1 MAPAIPRSRAVPAV
15 MGPITAAA
23 NRPDA
28 ATGSPTSSTKPRTVD
43 EEVNVTASIVPA
55 RISAA
60 RDRKS
65 TRLNSSHGYI
75 SYAVFCLKKKK
86 KHRRIITS
94 PHSPTGTVLAA
105 VARSRLEP
113 SHVQPLVVRVE
124 YTVVPL
130 PQPRPQS

>member
-1 MAPAIPRSRAVPAV
+1 

-60 RDRKS
+60 SPPPSPGSRDRKS
-65 TRLNSSHGYI
+65 TRLNSSHTVI

-86 KHRRIITS
+86 KKKRQNRALYKDVKTLL
-94 PHSPTGTVLAA
+94 PTAQT
-105 VARSRLEP
+105 
-113 SHVQPLVVRVE
+113 
-124 YTVVPL
+124 
-130 PQPRPQS
+130 